1 MRISTVIQLVMQYM
15 LVGIIGSIFVIGLFL
30 IGYFLV
36 YKKLMKGSKK
46 LKLSKIALCSIFLIY
61 ITVVLGATIGS
72 RVSNYSS
79 VNLHLFSSYK
89 DAYNNFSLG
98 EWRNIILNILM
109 FVPIGFLLPLLF

>member
-61 ITVVLGATIGS
+61 ITVVLGATIGHRTS
-72 RVSNYSS
+72 AYTVLQVVLLLKSS
-79 VNLHLFSSYK
+79 LFKIPLIYFI
-89 DAYNNFSLG
+89 Y
-98 EWRNIILNILM
+98 IIIQ
-109 FVPIGFLLPLLF
+109 FI